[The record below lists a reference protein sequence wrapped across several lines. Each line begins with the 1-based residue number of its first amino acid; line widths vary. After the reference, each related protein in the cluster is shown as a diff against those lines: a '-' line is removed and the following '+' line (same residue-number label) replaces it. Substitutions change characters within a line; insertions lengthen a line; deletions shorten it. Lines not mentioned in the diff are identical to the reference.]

1 MVPDRAVKQYANP
14 PPRRSAKPR
23 RGPPLDRVRS
33 HLREADPVLARLIDA
48 RPTFDPQG
56 WMAELRAMDLFGAL
70 LFQVAGQQLS
80 VAPRAKPWGAS
91 RCCSWVASVPGQ
103 TARGAARQSP
113 PAGLSWREV
122 ATLRD
127 PAELAVL
134 PRGSGSRSAVLR
146 MRG

>member
-70 LFQVAGQQLS
+70 LFQVAGRYRWRH
-80 VAPRAKPWGAS
+80 APNPGAH
-91 RCCSWVASVPGQ
+91 RDAV
-103 TARGAARQSP
+103 RGSP
-113 PAGLSWREV
+113 PSPAKLLGVPQDSLRQLVCRGEKSPHYATRPSWRYYREGRVRGGLS
-122 ATLRD
+122 
-127 PAELAVL
+127 
-134 PRGSGSRSAVLR
+134 
-146 MRG
+146 